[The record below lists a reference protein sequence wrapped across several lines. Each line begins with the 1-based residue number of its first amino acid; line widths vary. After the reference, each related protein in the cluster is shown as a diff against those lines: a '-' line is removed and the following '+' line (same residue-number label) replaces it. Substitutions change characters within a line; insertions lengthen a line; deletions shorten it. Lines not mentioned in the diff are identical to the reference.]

1 MSHHMTHGY
10 IARSPCSSINTT
22 EQHVVSK
29 QIPAISASDI
39 FDTESNS
46 LIASRKLSH
55 QSAHVCVA
63 HPAYGIPYVVSY
75 VRSQVTRDSP
85 VHASKSWQR
94 IPPVPPSTPRQKIPS
109 LCGLVVVVVVLFMS
123 AFFLSLSSLSLS
135 QLSLYHAWCLL
146 LNGAKETGTHLTDTR
161 ERERGESKALQD
173 YYAKYLLR
181 STLTY

>member
-1 MSHHMTHGY
+1 MTHGY

-29 QIPAISASDI
+29 QIPAIFASDI

-63 HPAYGIPYVVSY
+63 HPACGIPYVVSY
-75 VRSQVTRDSP
+75 VRSQVTSDSP
-85 VHASKSWQR
+85 VRASKSWQR

-109 LCGLVVVVVVLFMS
+109 LLCGLVVVVVVVVFMS
-123 AFFLSLSSLSLS
+123 AFFLSLSR
-135 QLSLYHAWCLL
+135 LSLYRAWCLL
-146 LNGAKETGTHLTDTR
+146 VNGAKETGTHLTDTR
-161 ERERGESKALQD
+161 ERERE
-173 YYAKYLLR
+173 R
-181 STLTY
+181 RV

>member
-10 IARSPCSSINTT
+10 IALSVLLHKHHRTARRVQTN
-22 EQHVVSK
+22 
-29 QIPAISASDI
+29 PAISASDI

-63 HPAYGIPYVVSY
+63 HPARGIPYVVSY
-75 VRSQVTRDSP
+75 VRSQVTRILRWR
-85 VHASKSWQR
+85 VEELAA

-109 LCGLVVVVVVLFMS
+109 CCVVSSLCCCCCFLS

-135 QLSLYHAWCLL
+135 RVVCTRKWSEKLAPMTPLKHLKSLAPQ
-146 LNGAKETGTHLTDTR
+146 R
-161 ERERGESKALQD
+161 V
-173 YYAKYLLR
+173 LLR
-181 STLTY
+181 TNTLNFVAPFGYSHE

>member
-10 IARSPCSSINTT
+10 IARSPFSSINTT

-46 LIASRKLSH
+46 LIASRKLCH

-109 LCGLVVVVVVLFMS
+109 LLCGRLVVVVVVVVVFMS
-123 AFFLSLSSLSLS
+123 AFFLSLSRV
-135 QLSLYHAWCLL
+135 SLYHAWCLL
-146 LNGAKETGTHLTDTR
+146 VHGAKETGTHLT
-161 ERERGESKALQD
+161 
-173 YYAKYLLR
+173 
-181 STLTY
+181 